1 MYQIKGIVMLDN
13 KEMELE
19 ALEEVKSKILKC
31 KYSYA
36 DLSCDKNGVDL
47 YAFKGLGKDSFRIIK
62 VQSKGR
68 NITDKNSNVRIYKK
82 YVTDDFVCFL
92 YLKKED
98 DFNDYLYLF
107 FHDDIVQWPL
117 IEGKD
122 DEHDEYKLNIGK
134 YFIDENEQYRINS
147 KRAKLLDELFEKQP
161 PLAKPRCF
169 DHTSLLRSFYD
180 LWCEY
185 GIRPDENAL
194 KIIEKDTDVF
204 NYNEQIGIF
213 LACLYL
219 IHEDK
224 GDFFGI
230 DWFVNYIKDFDFFN
244 EIDESLVIQ
253 KGNTYCSNYGFSY
266 SSSVDEIQYG
276 DTGVDGFHL
285 YIGDNEEKYDVY
297 LLRDGRYGVIKTK

>member
-1 MYQIKGIVMLDN
+1 MVDN
-13 KEMELE
+13 KPMEVE
-19 ALEEVKSKILKC
+19 ALDFVKNRIR
-31 KYSYA
+31 KYGYNYA
-36 DLSCDKNGVDL
+36 DLSCDKKGADL
-47 YAFKGLGKDSFRIIK
+47 FAFKDITSDSVKVIK

-82 YVTDDFVCFL
+82 YVTDDFICFL

-117 IEGKD
+117 IKGKD

-134 YFIDENEQYRINS
+134 YFIDENEQYRLNS
-147 KRAKLLDELFEKQP
+147 NRAKLLDELFEEQP
-161 PLAKPRCF
+161 PLAQPRCF

-180 LWCEY
+180 HWCEH

-219 IHEDK
+219 VHEDK
-224 GDFFGI
+224 GGFWGI

-244 EIDESLVIQ
+244 ELDESLVIQ

-266 SSSVDEIQYG
+266 NSFVDEIQYA
-276 DTGVDGFHL
+276 DTGIEGFHL
-285 YIGDNEEKYDVY
+285 YIGDSEEKYDVY
-297 LLRDGRYGVIKTK
+297 LLRDGRYGVTKTK